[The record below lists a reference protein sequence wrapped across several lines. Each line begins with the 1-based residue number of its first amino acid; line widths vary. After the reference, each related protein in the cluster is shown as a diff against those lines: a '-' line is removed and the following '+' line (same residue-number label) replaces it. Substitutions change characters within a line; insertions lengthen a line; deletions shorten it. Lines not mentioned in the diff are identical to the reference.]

1 MPYFRPPAR
10 LTARGAANLLAAAVL
25 LGLILAIGS
34 GLLDHARDQDFLNF
48 YTGASLAR
56 EGRYH
61 ELHDPGVQLTRERE
75 IVPSRTRLVPFV
87 RPHIYAAALSPL
99 AALDH
104 AAAFRVWLVLQ
115 AGFLLLFLYLI
126 WRGFGSEGVLIGA
139 LYLPAALGF
148 MHGQDNLMFAAAVAA
163 GLLAL
168 ERGRDAQAGLLWSVV
183 LVKFHLAPGLA
194 LALLAARRWRALA
207 AFGAGGGVLALASL
221 LLGGWAGAAAYT
233 RLLLAPGTEGLYPG
247 RETLA
252 NLQGLA
258 ASLGLPTAALYAT
271 LGVAVAALLAAGLRR
286 GPWWR
291 QFCLA
296 LGGCLILTPHVYL
309 YDLTILLPALLLSM
323 REGAAAPVR
332 ALGWLIVLPPL
343 MMAFLAGGPGWFLL
357 VPVICAWLWLTSREG
372 WSAPAGAT
380 QESSHPVPV

>member
-10 LTARGAANLLAAAVL
+10 LTARGAANLLAATVL
-25 LGLILAIGS
+25 LGLVLAIGS

-61 ELHDPGVQLTRERE
+61 ELHDPGVQLARERE
-75 IVPSRTRLVPFV
+75 IVPSRTVLVPFV
-87 RPHIYAAALSPL
+87 RPHIYAAALSPM

-104 AAAFRVWLVLQ
+104 AAAFRVWLALQ

-148 MHGQDNLMFAAAVAA
+148 MHGQDNLMFAAAVVA

-168 ERGRDAQAGLLWSVV
+168 DRGRDVQAGLLWSVV

-194 LALLAARRWRALA
+194 LALLAARRWRALTAFSAGA
-207 AFGAGGGVLALASL
+207 AALALASL
-221 LLGGWAGAAAYT
+221 LLGGWAGAAAYA

-252 NLQGLA
+252 NLQGFA
-258 ASLGLPTAALYAT
+258 ASFGVPTAALYAT
-271 LGVAVAALLAAGLRR
+271 LGVAVVALLAAGLRR

-323 REGAAAPVR
+323 REGAAAPLR
-332 ALGWLIVLPPL
+332 ALGWLIALPPL

-372 WSAPAGAT
+372 RSGPAGAP
-380 QESSHPVPV
+380 QESSRPVPA